1 MPNAEF
7 TEEIGKAAEE
17 LYELFVG
24 SSPAS
29 KLSSSRDEGLNLQP
43 KL

>member
-17 LYELFVG
+17 LYELFAG
-24 SSPAS
+24 SPVLNSRGGGVQGPKAKA
-29 KLSSSRDEGLNLQP
+29 KL
-43 KL
+43 